1 MRDVNFY
8 ATKVNALV
16 LKQRE
21 DMAAAYDRHSE
32 TSAVWAFVDLKASR
46 NYRIARGPKKGYVRG
61 ETFFSIVR
69 AVIAPAEDV
78 RLIKELGDAV
88 LLSCRDFTP
97 LFESLLLIDHV
108 AFQMAAVTDDA
119 EFPFGVRAGMSSGPA
134 KKLLRDSEDFLGRPI
149 DELARVM
156 TIRSP
161 NTTLL
166 LHDNVYGVA
175 KDLFGEYSEFLSLS
189 EPIMIPA
196 AMTKGALEPIYYR
209 EALLNRPALGSFTKS
224 FAYWRKS

>member
-32 TSAVWAFVDLKASR
+32 TNAFWAFVDLKASS

-78 RLIKELGDAV
+78 RLIKELGDA
-88 LLSCRDFTP
+88 
-97 LFESLLLIDHV
+97 
-108 AFQMAAVTDDA
+108 AA
-119 EFPFGVRAGMSSGPA
+119 MSSRC
-134 KKLLRDSEDFLGRPI
+134 LR
-149 DELARVM
+149 
-156 TIRSP
+156 
-161 NTTLL
+161 
-166 LHDNVYGVA
+166 
-175 KDLFGEYSEFLSLS
+175 
-189 EPIMIPA
+189 
-196 AMTKGALEPIYYR
+196 TKAL
-209 EALLNRPALGSFTKS
+209 
-224 FAYWRKS
+224 